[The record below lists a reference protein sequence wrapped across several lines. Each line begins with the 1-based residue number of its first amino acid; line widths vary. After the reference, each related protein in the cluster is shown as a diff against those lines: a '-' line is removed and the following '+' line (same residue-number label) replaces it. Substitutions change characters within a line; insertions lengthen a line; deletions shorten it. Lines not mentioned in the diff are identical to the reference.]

1 MMITL
6 KIREVMKM
14 VRANLPGALTYL
26 PLIAVMLSQGSSC
39 NNAKMRND
47 SNDTENQAHNRSVQ
61 KESDSLLGLWGGDH
75 ISLQIDGSGATLDYD
90 CAHGTITQKIVPDQS
105 GKFEVKGFHMREHPG
120 PTRQDEAADGEPATY
135 KGLLNDKTM
144 TLTVILNK
152 SDETVG
158 PFTLTHGKMGRIRKC
173 G

>member
-1 MMITL
+1 
-6 KIREVMKM
+6 MKM
-14 VRANLPGALTYL
+14 IRANLLGALTYL
-26 PLIAVMLSQGSSC
+26 PLMAVMLSQGSSC

-47 SNDTENQAHNRSVQ
+47 STEKNAHNSSVSQ
-61 KESDSLLGLWGGDH
+61 KESDSLMGLWGGDH
-75 ISLQIDGSGATLDYD
+75 ISLQIDGSAATLDYD

-120 PTRQDEAADGEPATY
+120 PTRQGEAADGEPATY

-144 TLTVILNK
+144 TLTVILNR

-158 PFTLTHGKMGRIRKC
+158 PFTLTYGKMGRIRKC

>member
-1 MMITL
+1 
-6 KIREVMKM
+6 MKM
-14 VRANLPGALTYL
+14 IRANLPGALMYL
-26 PLIAVMLSQGSSC
+26 PLMAVMLSQGSSC

-47 SNDTENQAHNRSVQ
+47 SNDTENQAHNRSVSQ
-61 KESDSLLGLWGGDH
+61 KESDSLMGLWGGDH

-120 PTRQDEAADGEPATY
+120 PTRQGEAADGEPATY

-158 PFTLTHGKMGRIRKC
+158 PFTLTYGKMGRIRKC